1 MRLVLIQL
9 LLFVSQTVWSQA
21 GPQQL
26 FVFPD
31 TALQGPA
38 PTDTTRNAV
47 NGFLRDFYR
56 DYPTDFEY
64 FHIPSDPLSGHAAPG
79 LDFRH
84 RKVRPGWQLLML
96 ASLWILAALLVRFFR
111 KDLRDLFEG
120 FVTNRLINQTIREPG
135 MLNSPAAL
143 LLLLLGG
150 LSFGALLYFIVPS
163 EQAPVPYKGPEL
175 YGFFAGL
182 TILYF
187 LTRVFLLRLTGF
199 IFGLKEFVNSYLYIL
214 YTATGTASFL
224 IPILVLA
231 RLLGPPALAGL
242 SIPAMQI
249 VFLLFFVY
257 QYSRGIWYLVSTFQF
272 PKIYLILYL
281 CGFEICPLLILGMGL
296 FNS

>member
-1 MRLVLIQL
+1 MRLVLIHL
-9 LLFVSQTVWSQA
+9 LLLVSQTVWSQT

-26 FVFPD
+26 FVLPD
-31 TALQGPA
+31 TVLQGPA

-56 DYPTDFEY
+56 DYPTDFDY
-64 FHIPSDPLSGHAAPG
+64 FRIPSDPLSSYAAPG

-96 ASLWILAALLVRFFR
+96 ASLWILTALLVRFFR

-135 MLNSPAAL
+135 MLNSQAAL
-143 LLLLLGG
+143 LILLLGG

-163 EQAPVPYKGPEL
+163 EQSPVPYKGPEL
-175 YGFFAGL
+175 YLFFAGL
-182 TILYF
+182 AILYF

-199 IFGLKEFVNSYLYIL
+199 IFGPKEFVNSYLYIL

-242 SIPAMQI
+242 SILAMQI

-257 QYSRGIWYLVSTFQF
+257 QYARGIWYLVSTFQF